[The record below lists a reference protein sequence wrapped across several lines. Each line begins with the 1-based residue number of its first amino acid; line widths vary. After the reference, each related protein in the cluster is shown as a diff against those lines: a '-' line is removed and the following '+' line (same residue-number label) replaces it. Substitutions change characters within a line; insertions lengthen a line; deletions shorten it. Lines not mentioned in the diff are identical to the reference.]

1 MAGPGKSPLESD
13 RGVASGSRENMTGP
27 QQPQATANRLHGVDL
42 ETRGE
47 YFEDE
52 QRDRDSNGSG
62 RYDDSVAH
70 RRGGRRGEERAGTTR
85 GD

>member
-1 MAGPGKSPLESD
+1 MTGKSPLESD

-27 QQPQATANRLHGVDL
+27 QEPRETENRLHDVDL
-42 ETRGE
+42 QTRGE
-47 YFEDE
+47 FLEDE

-62 RYDDSVAH
+62 TYDDSIAR
-70 RRGGRRGEERAGTTR
+70 RRGSDDGQDRRGISR